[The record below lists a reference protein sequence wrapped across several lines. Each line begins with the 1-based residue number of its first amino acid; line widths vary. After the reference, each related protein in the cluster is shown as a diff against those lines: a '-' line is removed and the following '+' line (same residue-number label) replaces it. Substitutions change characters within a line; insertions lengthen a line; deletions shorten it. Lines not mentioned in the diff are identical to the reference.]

1 MKFSIKI
8 EGGGVVWEEGV
19 VGGGERGGGGEQP
32 KGWNSV
38 KRARM
43 PDFFYCLECKADLAL
58 F

>member
-1 MKFSIKI
+1 M
-8 EGGGVVWEEGV
+8 VWEEGV